1 MRTFAREEA
10 GDAVPRGLR
19 LFGVALAPVADAVLC
34 GITRLEGEGWSADG
48 QRGYAHS
55 RSRNQKVHRFGAR
68 LLFRRLPGPRRTFV
82 VDDAR
87 RAVAAVVRALDERD
101 HRIYAQEG

>member
-34 GITRLEGEGWSADG
+34 GITRLEGEGWSAG
-48 QRGYAHS
+48 VRAFS
-55 RSRNQKVHRFGAR
+55 VPEPKSAPLRSSVVISSIAGSEA
-68 LLFRRLPGPRRTFV
+68 TFV